1 MVAVQDRNHRPI
13 GRKGERSMLS
23 LLTTY
28 RRGAAALLIFTLV
41 VGLMLPGCASRSG
54 TTYSNADVRQAQRV
68 QFGTVVDTQEVVV
81 EEDPTLLGPAIGG
94 VAGGVLGNLIG
105 SGSGRVLATVGG
117 AALGALGGAATEFGL
132 RRYDA
137 TQITVQLEE
146 GGTIAVV
153 QQRGEFFGKGDRV
166 RVLTTPQGRARVQ
179 RV

>member
-1 MVAVQDRNHRPI
+1 MH
-13 GRKGERSMLS
+13 S

-28 RRGAAALLIFTLV
+28 RRGSAALLIFALV
-41 VGLMLPGCASRSG
+41 LGLALPGCASRSG
-54 TTYSNADVRQAQRV
+54 RTYTDAEVRQAQRV
-68 QFGTVVDTQEVVV
+68 QFGTVVDTQQVVV

-105 SGSGRVLATVGG
+105 SGRGRVLATVGG
-117 AALGALGGAATEFGL
+117 AAVGALGGAAVESGL

-137 TQITVQLEE
+137 TQITVELEE

-153 QQRGEFFGKGDRV
+153 QQRGEVFSRGERV

-179 RV
+179 RI